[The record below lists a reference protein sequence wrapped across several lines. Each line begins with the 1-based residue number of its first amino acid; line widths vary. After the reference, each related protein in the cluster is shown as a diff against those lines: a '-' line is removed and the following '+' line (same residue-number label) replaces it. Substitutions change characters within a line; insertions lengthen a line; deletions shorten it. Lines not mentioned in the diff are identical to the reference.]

1 MHIQGLAPA
10 YIKTL
15 LSSSAAAA
23 GQAAAPLQDRASL
36 YQPGQ
41 TITDPAAYSAP
52 AALSLVLPER
62 TQAALDRIQ
71 SIIDNEQVNLRKN
84 LLQSI
89 TEDLS
94 HGLDEK
100 QKQELAEELKS
111 LKLSNFS
118 QHDFPG
124 KQFSEKT
131 LDAKQLMS
139 RLESETWE
147 ATKGLEATT
156 AVAYFGQD
164 HVEMTREE
172 LVDLTITRGVERQIK
187 AMKRVSETTNSEQ
200 YRTLAARDGSVP
212 RAVPPLS
219 AEDEAAIRAD
229 LLSHRRAQYER
240 GELNIEIKV
249 FSSTWAANYNEPYTT
264 ISMATGQQVTNEA
277 NASTFRDEWEMTEHR
292 KGFFRQG
299 IAHHGLEQYAP
310 TLAQHAH
317 REEILRD
324 IYS

>member
-1 MHIQGLAPA
+1 MP
-10 YIKTL
+10 K
-15 LSSSAAAA
+15 
-23 GQAAAPLQDRASL
+23 
-36 YQPGQ
+36 
-41 TITDPAAYSAP
+41 
-52 AALSLVLPER
+52 R

-71 SIIDNEQVNLRKN
+71 SIIENEQVNLRKN

-94 HGLDEK
+94 QGLDEE

-131 LDAKQLMS
+131 LDTKQLMS

-147 ATKGLEATT
+147 ATKGLEVTT

-187 AMKRVSETTNSEQ
+187 AMKRVSEITNSEQ

-229 LLSHRRAQYER
+229 LLAHRRAQYER
-240 GELNIEIKV
+240 GELDIEIKV
-249 FSSTWAANYNEPYTT
+249 FSSTWAATYNEPYTT
-264 ISMATGQQVTNEA
+264 IGMADGRQVTNEA

-292 KGFFRQG
+292 KAFFRQG

-310 TLAQHAH
+310 SLAQHAD